1 MSNARW
7 RVGWVCTAN
16 EAEYL
21 GKSKGSDSGK
31 QGRSYKHWKNLSWL
45 DTKMEGVG
53 SRKIM
58 YEEVEW

>member
-1 MSNARW
+1 
-7 RVGWVCTAN
+7 VCTAN